1 MTLVAFS
8 YCNNEIF
15 PLPLGAS
22 YFFTP
27 SWPTSCV
34 LILFYFDLYFSKS
47 FRRKQSGVEIFSAE
61 SASSLNRWQP
71 PLDFCLVVVIFLIL
85 LCFTV
90 VVVVSEKHNGC
101 VNISKLKTSTTL
113 SRLLTLLL

>member
-15 PLPLGAS
+15 PLPLGVS

-34 LILFYFDLYFSKS
+34 LILFYFDLYFSKR

-61 SASSLNRWQP
+61 SASSLNRWQ
-71 PLDFCLVVVIFLIL
+71 
-85 LCFTV
+85 
-90 VVVVSEKHNGC
+90 
-101 VNISKLKTSTTL
+101 
-113 SRLLTLLL
+113 RLLLLIPFGLLLGSRYFLDSSLFYGRRRRVGETQWLRQHY